1 VVYYANGAGGSNPQY
16 GHVAVVKDVL
26 DDGTFIEEGYNG
38 LAAPNDHRYYTR
50 KVSNNTP
57 TAFLYVNK

>member
-1 VVYYANGAGGSNPQY
+1 MGTGR
-16 GHVAVVKDVL
+16 VAVVKEVL

-38 LAAPNDHRYYTR
+38 LPAPNDHQYYTR
-50 KVSNNTP
+50 KVSNDTP